1 MGRKSGGGGGRK
13 KSAPAPARPASR
25 PASTSSA
32 PPPAPRAQAPPPAQQ
47 QSSGGGMGGGLMATV
62 AQGMAFGTGSAI
74 AHQAVGAI
82 AGSFR
87 GSGDE
92 APAQAQQQSQS
103 QGGGSAVNEEAPCRL
118 QSTRFYECL
127 EKSGNDISQ
136 CQFFFEAL
144 NACKKEDDLRKQ
156 YS

>member
-1 MGRKSGGGGGRK
+1 MGGGGGGRK
-13 KSAPAPARPASR
+13 KSAPPPAARPAAR

-32 PPPAPRAQAPPPAQQ
+32 PPPAQRTQAPPPAQQ

-87 GSGDE
+87 GGSDD
-92 APAQAQQQSQS
+92 APAQAQGQSQQS
-103 QGGGSAVNEEAPCRL
+103 QGGGAAVNEEQPCRM
-118 QSTRFYECL
+118 QSTKFYECL

-136 CQFFFEAL
+136 CQFYFEAM
-144 NACKKEDDLRKQ
+144 NSCKKDDELRKQ
-156 YS
+156 YI